1 MDTFEKMKKNG
12 IHLSQDDI
20 RIVVDKYNI
29 KELSIF
35 GSSIRD
41 DFSQESDIDLL
52 IEFQDSQSISLF
64 DLIDIQEYFQKITN
78 RSVDI
83 VEPAGLRNPYR
94 RKAILSSKEILYV
107 A

>member
-1 MDTFEKMKKNG
+1 MDTLEKMRKNG
-12 IHLSQDDI
+12 INLSQNDI
-20 RIVVDKYNI
+20 QIVVEKYNI

-41 DFSQESDIDLL
+41 DFNQESDIDLL
-52 IEFQDSQSISLF
+52 IEFQDSQNISLF